1 MNEREKTAFIK
12 VVYGYYKKLGRHD
25 LPWRKTRDPYKIA
38 VSELMLQQT
47 QVTRVIEKYK
57 EFLKAF
63 PTMKALAEVPLQ
75 QVLLVWSGLGY
86 NRRARFLQ
94 RMAQAVTEERKGKF
108 PKEFNELLTLPGIGH
123 YTAGAISA
131 FAYNIPVSIIETN
144 IRTVY
149 LHHFYHDSEVGVSDK
164 DLMVLIEETLD
175 KDNPREWYWALMDYG
190 SHLKASGIKIHRNS
204 AQYKKQSTFKGSLR
218 EVRGGIMK
226 ILTTY
231 SATAQKLHTILS
243 FDMDRIEKA
252 LEQLMKEEF
261 IVKKGKTF
269 SIK

>member
-1 MNEREKTAFIK
+1 MTEGEKGRFITT
-12 VVYGYYKKLGRHD
+12 VNTYYVQNGRHD
-25 LPWRKTRDPYKIA
+25 LPWRKTKDPYKIA
-38 VSELMLQQT
+38 VSEIMLQQT
-47 QVTRVIEKYK
+47 QVNRVVEKYK

-63 PTMKALAEVPLQ
+63 PNATALAAAPLQ
-75 QVLLVWSGLGY
+75 HVLLLWSGLGY

-94 RMAQAVTEERKGKF
+94 RMAQAVTEQGKF
-108 PKEFNELLTLPGIGH
+108 PKTFNELLKLPGIGH

-164 DLMVLIEETLD
+164 DLMVLIESTLD
-175 KDNPREWYWALMDYG
+175 QHNPREWYWALMDYG

-226 ILTTY
+226 VLTTTP
-231 SATAQKLHTILS
+231 ATAQKLQTILS
-243 FDMDRIEKA
+243 FDIDRIEKA

-261 IVKKGKTF
+261 VVRKGKSF